1 METMEKSNKTIVY
14 DLEAYAKTSLREIV
28 VTYVLLIL
36 EWCMSLYNSGVKA
49 MTPGPIT
56 LKLYNSE
63 ISS

>member
-1 METMEKSNKTIVY
+1 MEKSNKTIVY

-49 MTPGPIT
+49 MTQDQ
-56 LKLYNSE
+56 
-63 ISS
+63 